1 MTTHRW
7 TSSTR
12 LKRHDTGEEIA
23 PGETFEP
30 TDSELRA
37 YGNQIERVE
46 DDIVQEAETADE
58 FEEILEDTDGVEV
71 TDDGITPEPDGVAF
85 DEDAWFDD
93 HDGYQDRVETVES
106 GVVDD
111 VLEEI
116 KDVERSEKVIEA
128 AKARRDDPEDN
139 ED

>member
-12 LKRHDTGEEIA
+12 LKRHDTGETIA
-23 PGETFEP
+23 PGEEFEP

-46 DDIVQEAETADE
+46 ENTEPAELTEREREVAGHFGEDPDPETSADE
-58 FEEILEDTDGVEV
+58 DGS
-71 TDDGITPEPDGVAF
+71 VAF
-85 DEDAWFDD
+85 DKDAWFED
-93 HDGYQDRVETVES
+93 HDGYQDRIETVES

-111 VLEEI
+111 VLDKI
-116 KDVERSEKVIEA
+116 KATERSEKVIDAVEV
-128 AKARRDDPEDN
+128 RHDELDDE
-139 ED
+139 

>member
-12 LKRHDTGEEIA
+12 LKRHDTGEVIP

-30 TDSELRA
+30 TESELRA
-37 YGNQIERVE
+37 YGNQIEQIEE
-46 DDIVQEAETADE
+46 DAGDVADTE
-58 FEEILEDTDGVEV
+58 PNDGSEDV
-71 TDDGITPEPDGVAF
+71 TF
-85 DEDAWFDD
+85 DEDAWFAD
-93 HDGYQDRVETVES
+93 HDGYQDRIETVES

-128 AKARRDDPEDN
+128 AKARRDDPED
-139 ED
+139 